1 MKARSLARW
10 RTALR
15 PLLRAHAMAVVAL
28 TALFFYLSSLSGP
41 DDGANIGAGMVLLPL
56 GALGLPWSLLTIVER
71 LILDFIV
78 IPPGQP
84 LPGWAIALDLFCLI
98 APAYVNIA
106 IHAWGNATGRWGTHP
121 PTVSSAGGEGG
132 RRSRLVPVLAFSA
145 AVLLVIYVVER
156 LVA

>member
-1 MKARSLARW
+1 MRARTLARW
-10 RTALR
+10 RSALT
-15 PLLRAHAMAVVAL
+15 PLLLLHAMAVVAL
-28 TALFFYLSSLSGP
+28 TALFFYLSGLSGP

-84 LPGWAIALDLFCLI
+84 LPEWAIALDLFCLI
-98 APAYVNIA
+98 APAYVNVA
-106 IHAWGNATGRWGTHP
+106 IHAWGNATGRWGTRSP
-121 PTVSSAGGEGG
+121 PAGSTDGEGV
-132 RRSRLVPVLAFSA
+132 RRSRLVPVLAVSA
-145 AVLLVIYVVER
+145 AVLLVVYVVER